1 MRQRPSDLLIYA
13 LLLLVTL
20 AVLGMLL
27 ADWRLVLY
35 PTLLSAGVLIAL
47 SRPGRSHRLAVALPA
62 GVTVLLLAG
71 YGALD
76 ALSVSDPQVSGLV
89 FGFAPTT
96 ALYLFGIA
104 PVLLLVGLAY
114 ACTFTTDDTEGTVE

>member
-13 LLLLVTL
+13 LLLLVTT
-20 AVLGMLL
+20 ATVGMLL

-35 PTLLSAGVLIAL
+35 PTLLAAGVLVAL
-47 SRPGRSHRLAVALPA
+47 SRPARDRRIAVALPA
-62 GVTVLLLAG
+62 GVSVLLLAC

-76 ALSVSDPQVSGLV
+76 AMSVSDPRATGLV

-114 ACTFTTDDTEGTVE
+114 ALTFSTDDTEGTVE